1 MAEFIVSLVVT
12 VMFVGGYHLY
22 EKRTPL
28 NKQMTWGEAMI
39 TSTYVFA
46 LFFWIYGVVPHYWL
60 QWADGGL
67 NGEPIATSNFSACS
81 DRRPTVASSR
91 STFR

>member
-46 LFFWIYGVVPHYWL
+46 LFLSLIH
-60 QWADGGL
+60 
-67 NGEPIATSNFSACS
+67 I
-81 DRRPTVASSR
+81 
-91 STFR
+91 